1 MYVAKTRYT
10 HGAAPPTTSP
20 KKDFVIASYRESME
34 ERSKHESNSELT
46 FARLSCL
53 NSGNGWCMSPES
65 LRLGRVHTVDGRMT
79 KVG

>member
-1 MYVAKTRYT
+1 
-10 HGAAPPTTSP
+10 
-20 KKDFVIASYRESME
+20 ME